1 MYPVMSKRLISIAS
15 LLSMIWLTTAQS
27 TLLQQDSVPV
37 VSIIGE
43 YEDAFSALAEECP
56 GVLLSVCGNDM
67 DIAYEKWTDMM
78 VAMEDHADAID
89 YDIKGLKTYFY
100 IFWNSDGT
108 VAHLSFYPKANSR
121 NIPEEELRAFFK
133 SFAKEYQMP
142 IVSEVGFSH
151 YGSASFPTHAR
162 PEYRVRKD

>member
-1 MYPVMSKRLISIAS
+1 MSKRLISIAA
-15 LLSMIWLTTAQS
+15 LLSLIWLATAQS
-27 TLLQQDSVPV
+27 GFVQLDTVPV
-37 VSIIGE
+37 VSMIGE
-43 YEDAFSALAEECP
+43 YEEAFGAFAEECP

-78 VAMEDHADAID
+78 VAMEDHADAIE

-100 IFWNSDGT
+100 IFWNADGT

-133 SFAKEYQMP
+133 SFVNGYQMP
-142 IVSEVGFSH
+142 IVAEVGYSH

-162 PEYRVRKD
+162 PEYRARKD